1 MTVPRP
7 TIQRDGDSW
16 ALAWPEHDVAMG
28 LERLKERSEGLR
40 AEVTVESGL
49 AGRVVG
55 PVDLNI
61 LSSESQTRFANVC
74 HKRVNGLSS
83 EVWHGLVIQACAIV
97 AKQYRE
103 PTPTL
108 DLSTVEAA
116 GPIEY
121 LVPGLIP
128 KSETTVMY
136 GDGESAKSLL
146 ALRIAFSVALGHEL
160 PWGPT
165 PTATNVLYLDWE
177 TNAAT
182 VANRLSRLALGEAC
196 AVPTIHYR
204 QCFRSLSDEL
214 PHIKEEISRK
224 HIGLVIVDSI
234 GFAASG
240 ALVEDETARSA
251 MNALRNMS
259 PATRLVVAHVSKGTA
274 DAPTGRSKPF
284 GSAFFW
290 NGMRSGFE
298 VRRSEE
304 SAESVIDLGIYHWKS
319 NDGRH
324 LKPFGLSVVFDTA
337 SEGILFEHG
346 DIDEVPDLA
355 ARTPLSQRI
364 RNMLRK
370 TAMTTRDLSEEL
382 GIAEN
387 AVRTTLGRMEG
398 VVRLEQGGGRGKS
411 SSWGLKE

>member
-1 MTVPRP
+1 MSLPE
-7 TIQRDGDSW
+7 IKRDGDSW
-16 ALAWPEHDVAMG
+16 TLAWPAYSIGMG
-28 LERLKERSEGLR
+28 LERLKERSDGLR
-40 AEVTVESGL
+40 AEITVESAI

-74 HKRVNGLSS
+74 AKRVNGLGSD
-83 EVWHGLVIQACAIV
+83 VWHALVIQACSIV

-103 PTPTL
+103 PTPTI
-108 DLSTVEAA
+108 DLSTIDHA
-116 GPIEY
+116 GPIDY
-121 LVPGLIP
+121 VIPGLIP
-128 KSETTVMY
+128 KGETTVMY

-160 PWGPT
+160 PWGGRPT
-165 PTATNVLYLDWE
+165 PTNVLYLDWE
-177 TNAAT
+177 TNATT
-182 VANRLSRLALGEAC
+182 VANRLRRVALGEAC
-196 AVPTIHYR
+196 ATPRINYR

-214 PHIKEEISRK
+214 PHIKEEISK
-224 HIGLVIVDSI
+224 KQIGLVIVDSI

-240 ALVEDETARSA
+240 ALVDDETARTA
-251 MNALRNMS
+251 MNALRNMT
-259 PATRLVVAHVSKGTA
+259 PATRLVVAHVSKASAEATSGK
-274 DAPTGRSKPF
+274 SKPF

-298 VRRSEE
+298 VRRADEAGSDN
-304 SAESVIDLGIYHWKS
+304 VIDLGVYHWKS

-324 LKPFGLSVVFDTA
+324 VKPFGLSVVFDTEG
-337 SEGILFEHG
+337 EGILFEQS
-346 DIDEVPDLA
+346 DIDDVPDLA

-370 TAMTTRDLSEEL
+370 TAMTTRDLSVEL
-382 GIAEN
+382 AVPEN

-398 VVRLEQGGGRGKS
+398 VVRLEAGGGRGKS
-411 SSWGLKE
+411 TSWGLSS